1 VKKKVT
7 AVAVEAIERCEYWG
21 GAERLVFVENMPVS
35 LTDL

>member
-21 GAERLVFVENMPVS
+21 AERLLFVENMPVS
-35 LTDL
+35 LTDP